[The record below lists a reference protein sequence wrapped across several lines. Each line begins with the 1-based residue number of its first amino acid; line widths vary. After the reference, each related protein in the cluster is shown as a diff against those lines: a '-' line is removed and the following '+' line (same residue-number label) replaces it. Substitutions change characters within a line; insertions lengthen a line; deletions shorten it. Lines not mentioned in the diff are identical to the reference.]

1 MAGKRNSNSVV
12 SGKLK
17 TAISDLRAL
26 EKLLHYDEL
35 DPHLLD
41 AFRDA
46 LNRVRNI
53 AWAAQQSLA
62 SKLSE
67 QGSAGVDSLLAAERI
82 RAAYHLCC
90 AIQEDLSHE
99 EIDFQK
105 GQLSELHTVA
115 TALTRQIGDRL

>member
-1 MAGKRNSNSVV
+1 LPGKRSGNSAV
-12 SGKLK
+12 SGRLK

-26 EKLLHYDEL
+26 EKLLHYEEL
-35 DPHLLD
+35 DPRLLGD
-41 AFRDA
+41 FRDA

-62 SKLSE
+62 SRLSE
-67 QGSAGVDSLLAAERI
+67 QGGGVESLLAGERI
-82 RAAYHLCC
+82 RAAYHLCR

-105 GQLSELHTVA
+105 GQLSE
-115 TALTRQIGDRL
+115 RQISDRL

>member
-62 SKLSE
+62 LSE